1 MDMMFRSLLAGAGL
15 AALAACNPGPKDA
28 PAEPVAEPVAA
39 EPAPAVQMEE
49 EPKLLEMMQ
58 GTWQSLDDP
67 MNVFTISGDQM
78 SSVYNDEPLS
88 NETITVVADCTAMT
102 PDADGMSF
110 TLKADGDDEARCFS
124 IIDAGADRLDYSYSA
139 RGNTLVHKRMTP

>member
-1 MDMMFRSLLAGAGL
+1 MDMMFRSLLAGAAL

-39 EPAPAVQMEE
+39 EPDPAVQMEE

-58 GTWQSLDDP
+58 GTWQSLEDP

-78 SSVYNDEPLS
+78 SSVYNDEPLG

-139 RGNTLVHKRMTP
+139 RGNTLAHKRMTP

>member
-1 MDMMFRSLLAGAGL
+1 MMFRSLLAGAAL

-39 EPAPAVQMEE
+39 EPDPAVQMEE

-58 GTWQSLDDP
+58 GTWQSLEDP

-78 SSVYNDEPLS
+78 SSVYNDEPLG

-139 RGNTLVHKRMTP
+139 RGNTLAHKRMTP

>member
-1 MDMMFRSLLAGAGL
+1 MDMMFRALLAGAGL

-58 GTWQSLDDP
+58 GTWQSLEDP
-67 MNVFTISGDQM
+67 LNVFTISGDKM
-78 SSVYNDEPLS
+78 SSVYNDEPLGD
-88 NETITVVADCTAMT
+88 ETITVVTDCTAMT
-102 PDADGMSF
+102 P
-110 TLKADGDDEARCFS
+110 EARCFD

-139 RGNTLVHKRMTP
+139 RGNTLAHKRMTP

>member
-1 MDMMFRSLLAGAGL
+1 MDMMFRSLLAGAAL

-58 GTWQSLDDP
+58 GTWQSLEDP

-78 SSVYNDEPLS
+78 SSVYNDEPLG

-139 RGNTLVHKRMTP
+139 RGNTLAHKRMTP